1 MATSLEQLNLEEG
14 KSEALRSVFA
24 CIEQATAADGG
35 PRYAPKVCRTLSR
48 AIVCRTYGKMILE
61 LTYLLAAA
69 SAGGRR
75 FEHLFWGID
84 RASTF
89 AFKSA
94 FADIVA
100 DDSLVR
106 MKGNGIAVSDDG
118 AGFLIAYSRM
128 PVLSAML
135 EFLVTAIGY
144 AEVDEAT
151 AAFNE
156 MGISAEK
163 VSATAGHLQRLVYA
177 YLKDHLPPAQRQRRE
192 RDFLAFTAARAGN
205 RTSLDSIDDPVVLA
219 YWQENALDGRVEAR
233 TYRSVFET
241 AKRLV
246 GALEVA
252 GARRAANLARV
263 VGTDREAGEID
274 PDDVAEVAELISEDE
289 SSLARVLTSS
299 GDSVKF
305 VNRTEAEILS
315 DIPSSPNV
323 ARRLPV
329 SVLRNGVYGAR
340 QLQLSNAV
348 RRNSS
353 DMDALISPPEGDYYR
368 DKLRHYEATLA
379 ALEKTAMAA
388 LWTLFTAG
396 HEASCDLA
404 LALAPDLDWQALAYK
419 GGSADGNIVSLVQ
432 REALRKFLNE
442 KPDSEGDEI
451 QALLAD
457 ARVAFRSVN
466 RLGFKGDPDEETVMI
481 MAETVPALLALIADV
496 RRFLE
501 AEQSGR
507 DWSALEASDGV
518 EFSHMFKRLYV
529 AETEVSH
536 AG

>member
-35 PRYAPKVCRTLSR
+35 PRYSPKVCRSLSR

-61 LTYLLAAA
+61 LSYLLAAA

-89 AFKSA
+89 AFKAA
-94 FADIVA
+94 FADIV
-100 DDSLVR
+100 DEGGLVR
-106 MKGNGIAVSDDG
+106 PTVNGIAISDGG

-128 PVLSAML
+128 PALTAML

-144 AEVDEAT
+144 ADVDEAT
-151 AAFNE
+151 AAFRE
-156 MGISAEK
+156 GDMSAEK
-163 VSATAGHLQRLVYA
+163 VSATAALFQRAVYA
-177 YLKDHLPPAQRQRRE
+177 YLKAHLPPAQRQRRE
-192 RDFLAFTAARAGN
+192 RDFLAFAAERARN

-219 YWQENALDGRVEAR
+219 YWQENALDGRIEAR

-246 GALEVA
+246 AALESA
-252 GARRAANLARV
+252 GARYAANQART

-274 PDDVAEVAELISEDE
+274 PEDVAAVAELISEEDGPLE
-289 SSLARVLTSS
+289 RVLTLS
-299 GDSVKF
+299 GDHVKF
-305 VNRTEAEILS
+305 VNRAEAEILS
-315 DIPSSPNV
+315 DIPPNAGV

-340 QLQLSNAV
+340 QLQISNAI
-348 RRNSS
+348 RRKET
-353 DMDALISPPEGDYYR
+353 DIAMLTVPPDGDYYR

-379 ALEKTAMAA
+379 VLEKTALAA
-388 LWTLFTAG
+388 LWVLFTAG

-404 LALAPDLDWQALAYK
+404 LALAPDLDWQALASRD
-419 GGSADGNIVSLVQ
+419 GAADGNIVSLVE

-442 KPDSEGDEI
+442 NPDPEGDEI

-457 ARVAFRSVN
+457 ARATFRTVN
-466 RLGFKGDPDEETVMI
+466 RVGFKGEPDDETI
-481 MAETVPALLALIADV
+481 MAMAEAVPALLALIAAV
-496 RRFLE
+496 RRFLD
-501 AEQSGR
+501 AEQGGR
-507 DWSALEASDGV
+507 DWAGLESADGAI
-518 EFSHMFKRLYV
+518 FSGMFKKLYAV
-529 AETEVSH
+529 KTEAAH